1 MSEGTPRRAVL
12 LGALGAAAGGLA
24 LSACTGERENEV
36 SIPPTTTSTS
46 LPAAPTSGEQVAA
59 LAASLENLAVYAYG
73 EGLKATGQ
81 GKGSASP
88 AAPPGL
94 TVMVQTARDHH
105 VQHAARWNQLLTSA
119 NLPPVTNTDPSLS
132 TKVNAMLAGLAG
144 LSDPLGLAQLALY
157 LENTLAQTYQ
167 AVVGALGPD
176 PFAQA
181 AATIQPV
188 EMQHAAS
195 LYFVL
200 GRYPGVQG
208 TASNGYSEGEP
219 LAVGPLGLARTVSD
233 YQGE

>member
-1 MSEGTPRRAVL
+1 VSAGTPRRTVL

-24 LSACTGERENEV
+24 LSACNSGRENEV
-36 SIPPTTTSTS
+36 PIPPTTTSTS
-46 LPAAPTSGEQVAA
+46 IPAAPTPGMQVAA

-81 GKGSASP
+81 GKGTALAP
-88 AAPPGL
+88 APPGL
-94 TVMVQTARDHH
+94 AGMVQTARDHH
-105 VQHAARWNQLLTSA
+105 VQHAAKWNQLLTSA
-119 NLPPVTNTDPSLS
+119 KLPPVTNTDPSLS
-132 TKVNAMLAGLAG
+132 TRVNAMLAG
-144 LSDPLGLAQLALY
+144 LSDPLGLAELALY

-167 AVVGALGPD
+167 AVVGELGPD
-176 PFAQA
+176 PFTQP
-181 AATIQPV
+181 AATTQAV
-188 EMQHAAS
+188 EMQHAAG

-208 TASNGYSEGEP
+208 GASNGYSEGEP